1 MASCTGVVAIFKTD
15 PGMLGEGVTGD
26 MPAEEVLEASLPCQ
40 HTAQLDKNPVQVLV
54 CVTRVAGALVPDSDQ
69 THDCFWSGHSQAG
82 NTYAR

>member
-40 HTAQLDKNPVQVLV
+40 HTAQLD
-54 CVTRVAGALVPDSDQ
+54 
-69 THDCFWSGHSQAG
+69 
-82 NTYAR
+82 